1 MAGGIAISSQGR
13 RPLDANPQTWWPKVR
28 KVLRRPQ
35 FWFGIV
41 VLIPTFVWYGLFAFG
56 PILRGLLLSVT
67 SFNFL
72 EPENSRFIGL
82 ENFKLVTQH
91 FLFPIALKNTLLYA
105 LELWIF
111 TFPLALLTAVCLT
124 SINRGRGFFQFTIF
138 IPVVVSMVAMTLLF
152 KQILDPDTGLVN
164 AILRSLGLPEG
175 KFLTDEKS
183 ALPTVAAIDAWKILG
198 SYMVL
203 LTAGLLNIPQEMYDA
218 AKVDGANS
226 WETFWKITIPLLS
239 PVLVLVIT
247 MLLIQGLQ
255 VFLSATLL
263 PRTPGGPGYATTVLS
278 IWLYNEAFSNWRF
291 GFASAISI
299 VLFAIVFI
307 LTLIQMRLRATWEY

>member
-1 MAGGIAISSQGR
+1 MDASR
-13 RPLDANPQTWWPKVR
+13 RAWWPQVR

-35 FWFGIV
+35 FWFGVV

-56 PILRGLLLSVT
+56 PIGRGLLLAVT

-72 EPENSRFIGL
+72 EPEKSRFIGL
-82 ENFKLVTQH
+82 ENFKLVTEH
-91 FLFPIALKNTLLYA
+91 FLFPIAVKNTLLYA

-111 TFPLALLTAVCLT
+111 TFPLSLLTAVCLT
-124 SINRGRGFFQFTIF
+124 NIKRGRGFFQFTIF

-164 AILRSLGLPEG
+164 AILRSLSLPEG
-175 KFLTDEKS
+175 KFLTDEGS

-198 SYMVL
+198 TYMVL
-203 LTAGLLNIPQEMYDA
+203 LTAGLLNIPQEIYDA

-226 WETFWKITIPLLS
+226 WQTFWRITIPLLS

-255 VFLSATLL
+255 VFVSATLL

-299 VLFAIVFI
+299 VLFAIVFV